1 MGENQEAPQSEWV
14 FPDAMPPGLIM
25 TRFLHYPYCILCEE
39 LSYRSRFDA
48 NTSKDVRVRMS
59 SVHMRPSRRLTT
71 NAHRNGEMA
80 LAETFLTVRLHHQH
94 HHERLQG
101 LRL

>member
-14 FPDAMPPGLIM
+14 FLDAMPPGLIM
-25 TRFLHYPYCILCEE
+25 TRFLHYPYCILCKE

-48 NTSKDVRVRMS
+48 NASKDVRV
-59 SVHMRPSRRLTT
+59 RRLTT